1 MVYLIIHLVLLVT
14 IVGTASLW
22 VPKSTA
28 LNVLVAS
35 DLLSNGMQMQARQYL
50 NVSTGFYL
58 VLQPDCN
65 VILYNRSQPIMST
78 NTSCGNMFGFT
89 FVTASLTISLQ
100 LAETGSL
107 TLTQSQS
114 NLINDSS
121 VSDLWSYSW
130 AVDGSDYSGPLFP
143 YMILRASGSCDF
155 YDFNGSHLNGSDG
168 NGDPSFLQRY
178 WGPVPRQAPN
188 ASALSSLPDIA
199 YPFPPELAWK
209 PQASLDNFPYLPA
222 GYFLSQGSQLQ
233 TTDLGFS
240 LVLGPGCNLQSK
252 RSLDQNGSAEVLW
265 ETGSSNSSEG
275 GGCELTLQEDGR
287 LVTRNNVSG
296 AIYWNSSTVA
306 GNVSASWVL
315 RLSAAD
321 GSLSI
326 GDIENSSNILWT
338 NVHPNQTNRATT
350 WIVVG
355 VTVGVFVLAMA
366 GSALFYFHA
375 RTSKHFM
382 LSQSNGG

>member
-35 DLLSNGMQMQARQYL
+35 SQVGMQMQARQYL

-78 NTSCGNMFGFT
+78 NTSCGNT
-89 FVTASLTISLQ
+89 TYTTTLTITEQ
-100 LAETGSL
+100 FGWNGALAL
-107 TLTQSQS
+107 YQSQ
-114 NLINDSS
+114 LDSS
-121 VSDLWSYSW
+121 GSGVYTPLWGYSW
-130 AVDGSDYSGPLFP
+130 SDVNSAPSFP
-143 YMILRASGSCDF
+143 YMILRANGSCDF
-155 YDFNGSHLNGSDG
+155 YDFNGNHLNGSIDLG
-168 NGDPSFLQRY
+168 NPSFLQPY

-188 ASALSSLPDIA
+188 ASTLSSLPDIA

-209 PQASLDNFPYLPA
+209 PQATSLDNFPFLPA
-222 GYFLSQGSQLQ
+222 GYFLSQGSQLR
-233 TTDLGFS
+233 TVDKGFS
-240 LVLGPGCNLQSK
+240 LVLGPDCNLQSK
-252 RSLDQNGSAEVLW
+252 RPLDQNGSAEVLW
-265 ETGSSNSSEG
+265 DSGSRNSSEG

-315 RLSAAD
+315 RLSEAD

-326 GDIENSSNILWT
+326 GDIEDSSNILWT

-355 VTVGVFVLAMA
+355 VTGRFCS
-366 GSALFYFHA
+366 GHGW
-375 RTSKHFM
+375 
-382 LSQSNGG
+382 LSTFLLPCSHK

>member
-1 MVYLIIHLVLLVT
+1 M
-14 IVGTASLW
+14 
-22 VPKSTA
+22 A
-28 LNVLVAS
+28 LNILVVS
-35 DLLSNGMQMQARQYL
+35 DLSNGMQMQARQYL

-78 NTSCGNMFGFT
+78 NTSCGNT
-89 FVTASLTISLQ
+89 TITTTLTIKEEFGGDGA
-100 LAETGSL
+100 LAL
-107 TLTQSQS
+107 YQTQSVLS
-114 NLINDSS
+114 GDTDSTPLWGYYW
-121 VSDLWSYSW
+121 SD
-130 AVDGSDYSGPLFP
+130 DFGSAPSFP
-143 YMILRASGSCDF
+143 YMILRANGSCDF
-155 YDFNGSHLNGSDG
+155 YDFNGNHLNGSDG
-168 NGDPSFLQRY
+168 NEDPRFLQRY

-222 GYFLSQGSQLQ
+222 GYFLSQGSQLR
-233 TTDLGFS
+233 TVDKGFS

-265 ETGSSNSSEG
+265 DSGSRNSSKG
-275 GGCELTLQEDGR
+275 GSCELTLQEDGR

-315 RLSAAD
+315 RLSESD

-338 NVHPNQTNRATT
+338 NIHPDETKRATT

-366 GSALFYFHA
+366 GSALFYFYA
-375 RTSKHFM
+375 RTSKHFFM
-382 LSQSNGG
+382 LSQFNVG